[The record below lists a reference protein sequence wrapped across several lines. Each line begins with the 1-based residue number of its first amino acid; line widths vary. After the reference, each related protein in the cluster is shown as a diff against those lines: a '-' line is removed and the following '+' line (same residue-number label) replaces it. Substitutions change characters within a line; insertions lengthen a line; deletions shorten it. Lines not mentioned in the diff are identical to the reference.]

1 MKIETAVQLLLF
13 FYYFSYFKITKLK
26 KMMLTDKEIRVIAE
40 HYLEKRRGKS
50 SIEPMIY
57 EDEIIKK
64 PYGNIY
70 FYDSKEYILTGNL
83 NKSLAGNAPF
93 LVEKKTGRVVQ
104 FSTAGILE
112 NDIKAYENG
121 TLSTSLHT
129 YWYPDEDR
137 FDYK

>member
-1 MKIETAVQLLLF
+1 
-13 FYYFSYFKITKLK
+13 
-26 KMMLTDKEIRVIAE
+26 MLTDKEMLDIAE
-40 HYLEKRRGKS
+40 RYLGKRRGKS

-57 EDEIIKK
+57 ENEIIKK
-64 PYGNIY
+64 SYGSIY
-70 FYDSKEYILTGNL
+70 FYDSKEYILTGNF